1 LILIISNREKH
12 RSDILFQI
20 SNKLREERTNKGVT
34 IQRVADN
41 AGVSKSLVSQ
51 VENNRITPSL
61 PLLLNLINALGLDLN
76 VFFKEFVSKVSSAQ
90 VLIVKRQDYEP
101 FKEENSYGFFYRR
114 ILTKEFGEHKLDV
127 FLLRLFKDSRRPM
140 TRTNAYIFNFILQGS
155 VSYFIGRNQY
165 VLKEGDSIFFDGN
178 ELHNTKCIDGN
189 EVLLLIVHFIDNP
202 RNI

>member
-1 LILIISNREKH
+1 MSSRENIEG
-12 RSDILFQI
+12 DILFQI
-20 SNKLREERTNKGVT
+20 SNKLREERTNRGVT
-34 IQRVADN
+34 IQSVADN

-114 ILTKEFGEHKLDV
+114 ILSKEFEEHKLDV

-140 TRTNAYIFNFILQGS
+140 TQTNAYIFSFILQGS
-155 VSYFIGRNQY
+155 VSYFVGRNQY

-178 ELHNTKCIDGN
+178 ELHNPKCIDGN

-202 RNI
+202 NNI